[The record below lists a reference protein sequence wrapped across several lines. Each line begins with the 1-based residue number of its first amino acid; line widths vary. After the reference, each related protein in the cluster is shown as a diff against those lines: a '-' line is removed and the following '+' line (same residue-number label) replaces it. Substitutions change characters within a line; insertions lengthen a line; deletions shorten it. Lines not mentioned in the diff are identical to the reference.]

1 MIHNYTFEELT
12 AHLHSMIPM
21 KEWARVEKNAEIYP
35 EFSCF
40 ADTYYHLS
48 QIIPKDWVV
57 IDFGAAYNT
66 QSYFFT
72 GHKKFIAVNPI
83 SIAGDNGMF
92 CPPNCEIY
100 RMTTGEFLRTVDY
113 PRENVFAICNY
124 VPNWHNENS
133 IELVKSHFQNV
144 YTFYPQ
150 ILDK

>member
-57 IDFGAAYNT
+57 IDFGAAYNA

-83 SIAGDNGMF
+83 SIAGDKREKNVAAIITPAAKPSIASNTLLLIF
-92 CPPNCEIY
+92 LK
-100 RMTTGEFLRTVDY
+100 RKTTDAPKAVI
-113 PRENVFAICNY
+113 PQVKIVAINA
-124 VPNWHNENS
+124 
-133 IELVKSHFQNV
+133 
-144 YTFYPQ
+144 
-150 ILDK
+150 